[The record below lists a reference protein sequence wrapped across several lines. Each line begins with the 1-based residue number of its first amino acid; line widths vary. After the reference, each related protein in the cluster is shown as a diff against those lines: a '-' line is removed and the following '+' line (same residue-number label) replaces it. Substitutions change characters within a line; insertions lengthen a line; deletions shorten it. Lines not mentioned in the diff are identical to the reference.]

1 LAAEEQARLEAE
13 EQARIEAEALAKK
26 AAEEKARLAAEEQA
40 RLAAEEQARLEA
52 EEQARIEAEALA
64 KKAAEEKAR
73 LAAEEQARLAAE
85 EQARLEAEEQARIEA
100 EAIAKKAAEEQ
111 ARLAAEEQA
120 RLAAEEQARLE
131 AEEQA
136 RIEAEALAKKVTEEK
151 TDTPTPNDEL
161 GRSLQTLTTQA
172 EALQSSQSTLLENL
186 TIAVNSKDKDLTD
199 LKNENDLS
207 EQGIF
212 IEPKPFK
219 SVSQENAKIE
229 SLKIELEE
237 TLEKQN
243 EKIKELED
251 VYTKRAKKVRGNDK
265 INQYYRD
272 AIASLK
278 KQREETRNA
287 KISAISLLEDIK
299 VATQFERSRRIKRAI
314 FDNEDDRYKK
324 DQATLTIL
332 KQNTPLSSVPYKVE
346 DFDFG
351 EERSNNIQI
360 LKNVENTD
368 NAYYLVLAV
377 HGNTSKRDE
386 FVKKVIASGYSNVN
400 FFYDIN
406 TSKYYIYSD
415 KTTSLQ
421 SANEK
426 LNKQNNAPYASRMS
440 IIKIEN

>member
-1 LAAEEQARLEAE
+1 M
-13 EQARIEAEALAKK
+13 
-26 AAEEKARLAAEEQA
+26 
-40 RLAAEEQARLEA
+40 
-52 EEQARIEAEALA
+52 
-64 KKAAEEKAR
+64 
-73 LAAEEQARLAAE
+73 
-85 EQARLEAEEQARIEA
+85 
-100 EAIAKKAAEEQ
+100 
-111 ARLAAEEQA
+111 
-120 RLAAEEQARLE
+120 
-131 AEEQA
+131 
-136 RIEAEALAKKVTEEK
+136 
-151 TDTPTPNDEL
+151 
-161 GRSLQTLTTQA
+161 
-172 EALQSSQSTLLENL
+172 ENL

-229 SLKIELEE
+229 SLKLELEE

-251 VYTKRAKKVRGNDK
+251 VYIKRAKKVRGNDK
-265 INQYYRD
+265 INQYYKD
-272 AIASLK
+272 AITSLK
-278 KQREETRNA
+278 RQREETRNA

-324 DQATLTIL
+324 DQATLAIL
-332 KQNTPLSSVPYKVE
+332 KQNTTLSSVPYKVE

-377 HGNTSKRDE
+377 HENTTKRDE

-426 LNKQNNAPYASRMS
+426 LDNQNNAPYASRIS